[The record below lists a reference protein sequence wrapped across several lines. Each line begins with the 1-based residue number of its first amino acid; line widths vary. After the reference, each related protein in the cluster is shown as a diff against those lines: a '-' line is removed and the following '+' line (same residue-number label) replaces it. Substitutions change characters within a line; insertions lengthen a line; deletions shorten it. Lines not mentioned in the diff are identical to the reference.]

1 MSFTAEVKEELSH
14 VEPTCSHCDA
24 ATLAALIRI
33 EGTIFLSGPGHF
45 RLEIST
51 DVPQV
56 ARFIISA
63 LHSMYSLKTD
73 LTMRRSV
80 LHKTPNW
87 LIDVPAQPG
96 LNETL
101 KELGI
106 VGESGL
112 QRGIAHDLVK
122 KDCCASAYLRGVF
135 LGSGFI
141 SNPRGDFHFELTVES
156 QTMANDIVELME
168 AKGIHA
174 KIVERRNT
182 HTVYLKSGAAISS
195 FLAYVGAHQSAL
207 KMENERVLK
216 SVRNDVNRR
225 VNAEIANQAKTAEAS
240 VEQIQAIRT
249 VLEHQDIK
257 TLPHALQDYIRLRV
271 TYPDATL
278 KELGERANPPLSKSA
293 IYHRVRRI
301 EQMASDIANR

>member
-1 MSFTAEVKEELSH
+1 MSFTTEVKDELVH

-24 ATLAALIRI
+24 AALAALIRI
-33 EGTIFLSGPGHF
+33 EGSIFLSGSGHF

-51 DVPQV
+51 DASQV

-63 LHSMYSLKTD
+63 LHNMYSLKTD

-96 LNETL
+96 LNEAL

-106 VGESGL
+106 IGDEGL
-112 QRGIAHDLVK
+112 QRGIDPELVRK
-122 KDCCASAYLRGVF
+122 ECCASAYLRGVF
-135 LGSGFI
+135 LGSGFV
-141 SNPRGDFHFELTVES
+141 SNPRGDFHFEITVES
-156 QTMANDIVELME
+156 QTMANDIVELM
-168 AKGIHA
+168 AKKGIHA
-174 KIVERRNT
+174 KVVERRST

-195 FLAYVGAHQSAL
+195 FLAFVGAHQAAL
-207 KMENERVLK
+207 KMENARVVK

-225 VNAEIANQAKTAEAS
+225 VNAEIANQAKTQAAS
-240 VEQIQAIRT
+240 VDQVEAIRM

-257 TLPHALQDYIRLRV
+257 SLPSALQEYIRLRV
-271 TYPDATL
+271 TYPNATL

-301 EQMASDIANR
+301 EQMAAKLH

>member
-1 MSFTAEVKEELSH
+1 MSFTTEVKEELSH

-33 EGTIFLSGPGHF
+33 EGTIFLNGPGHF

-96 LNETL
+96 LNEAL
-101 KELGI
+101 SELGI

-112 QRGIAHDLVK
+112 QRGIDHDLIK
-122 KDCCASAYLRGVF
+122 KECCASAVSAG
-135 LGSGFI
+135 GFF
-141 SNPRGDFHFELTVES
+141 R
-156 QTMANDIVELME
+156 
-168 AKGIHA
+168 
-174 KIVERRNT
+174 ER
-182 HTVYLKSGAAISS
+182 VYLQSTWRFS
-195 FLAYVGAHQSAL
+195 FRAYC
-207 KMENERVLK
+207 
-216 SVRNDVNRR
+216 
-225 VNAEIANQAKTAEAS
+225 
-240 VEQIQAIRT
+240 
-249 VLEHQDIK
+249 
-257 TLPHALQDYIRLRV
+257 
-271 TYPDATL
+271 
-278 KELGERANPPLSKSA
+278 
-293 IYHRVRRI
+293 
-301 EQMASDIANR
+301 